1 MAEIPFKQRRTQYII
16 AKSFQVRFALLLSG
30 VGVAI
35 TSVIGFVL
43 YGVLAK
49 TQSLFVGTGI
59 VLSPSV
65 IEFLGEQRSL
75 FVYSLLG
82 TFLGVTLILLIL
94 GIFISH
100 RLAGPIFALSR
111 KMNDLAQ
118 GNFNATLSLRK
129 VDEFQDLKDRFN
141 TLVHAL
147 QNQVKSE
154 LIKVNSVIESLK
166 SVSEKASLSGEAL
179 DHLKSAFHELQSYYN
194 YKKSLIEPSSPKS
207 FKPSTTP
214 EDEVLI

>member
-1 MAEIPFKQRRTQYII
+1 MGDSRQRRTQYVI
-16 AKSFQVRFALLLSG
+16 AKSFQLRFALLLSG
-30 VGVAI
+30 VGVVV

-43 YGVLAK
+43 YSILAR
-49 TQSLFVGTGI
+49 TQSLFIGTGM

-75 FVYSLLG
+75 FIYSLLG
-82 TFLGVTLILLIL
+82 TFLGVTLILMIL

-118 GNFNATLSLRK
+118 GNFNSILSLRK
-129 VDEFQDLKDRFN
+129 ADEFQDLKDKFN

-154 LIKVNSVIESLK
+154 LIKINSVIESLK
-166 SVSEKASLSGEAL
+166 KVSEKSSLSGDAA
-179 DHLKSAFHELQSYYN
+179 DYFKSAFHELQSYYN
-194 YKKSLIEPSSPKS
+194 YKKSLIEAPSSQT
-207 FKPSTTP
+207 FKPANTP

>member
-118 GNFNATLSLRK
+118 GNFNATLRIS
-129 VDEFQDLKDRFN
+129 
-141 TLVHAL
+141 APP
-147 QNQVKSE
+147 
-154 LIKVNSVIESLK
+154 ESPGLFGF
-166 SVSEKASLSGEAL
+166 S
-179 DHLKSAFHELQSYYN
+179 
-194 YKKSLIEPSSPKS
+194 
-207 FKPSTTP
+207 
-214 EDEVLI
+214 

>member
-1 MAEIPFKQRRTQYII
+1 MAEIASRQRRTQYII

-30 VGVAI
+30 VGVAV

-43 YGVLAK
+43 YSVLAQ

-59 VLSPSV
+59 VLSPYV

-118 GNFNATLSLRK
+118 GNFNAILNLRK
-129 VDEFQDLKDRFN
+129 ADEFQDLKDRFN

-154 LIKVNSVIESLK
+154 LIKINSVIESLK
-166 SVSEKASLSGEAL
+166 NVSEKAVLSGEASDNL
-179 DHLKSAFHELQSYYN
+179 RSAFHELQSYYN
-194 YKKSLIEPSSPKS
+194 YKKSLIEPSSTQS
-207 FKPSTTP
+207 FKPSGTP